1 VKRPGFF
8 EGAAVALVASLAGGA
23 CYSALT
29 SVFPSA
35 AVFRLV
41 VAALGLAYVVYL
53 LRQSEERVGRVTAIV
68 LWLVAA
74 VALWIFGPP
83 SLLYL
88 CAHLGLVW
96 LVRSLYFH
104 SSLLSALADLGLVAL
119 GLAAAVWAARQSGSF
134 ALSLWCF
141 FLVQAL
147 YAAIPARFP
156 GESGPAGV
164 TVPEDR
170 FQLAHRAAE
179 AALRS
184 LHSIR

>member
-1 VKRPGFF
+1 MKRPGFF
-8 EGAAVALVASLAGGA
+8 EGAAVALVASIAGGA
-23 CYSALT
+23 CYAALT
-29 SVFPSA
+29 TVFPSG
-35 AVFRLV
+35 AVFRVV
-41 VAALGLAYVVYL
+41 VAALGLAYIVYL
-53 LRQSEERVGRVTAIV
+53 LQRNEERVGRVTAIV

-74 VALWIFGPP
+74 IALWISGPP

-96 LVRSLYFH
+96 LIRSLYFH
-104 SSLLSALADLGLVAL
+104 SSLISALADLGLVAL

-147 YAAIPARFP
+147 YAALPARFP
-156 GESGPAGV
+156 GEGASAGSA
-164 TVPEDR
+164 VPEDR
-170 FQLAHRAAE
+170 FQRAHQAAE